1 MTGDLEARYRR
12 LAAWYP
18 RSWRAANE
26 DVLIGTMLD
35 IAEAEGRTEPSR
47 ADRWD
52 LARAGAAARLDA
64 LVPARA
70 RDAIAASALG
80 SGGAFAL
87 VYFVFVVWAPFLPD
101 RAVHLAEAGSG
112 PFLSTGAV
120 TAVAF
125 AALVVLAC
133 VGHRRSA
140 RIAGVVTVV
149 AAAGTLVVGRAVP
162 DPASAAATNMLVL
175 GLLAGLSLLGAPRRI
190 RTVPLVGAAWLVV
203 LVGGLAVNDRLLGI
217 GERELW
223 TAVANPYSVPPA
235 AALAL
240 LVAVA
245 LLATGRPV
253 PAVVTASGT
262 LPWLGATA
270 LQAVDAPAPDPV
282 VLLLHAV
289 CLVAAAAISA
299 HALRRTPRPV
309 REPGAAAVG

>member
-1 MTGDLEARYRR
+1 MTGDLEGRYRR
-12 LAAWYP
+12 LAGWYP

-35 IAEAEGRTEPSR
+35 IAEAEGRTEPTP
-47 ADRWD
+47 AERWD
-52 LARAGAAARLDA
+52 LARAGVAARLDA
-64 LVPARA
+64 VVPARV
-70 RDAIAASALG
+70 RDAIAASSLG
-80 SGGAFAL
+80 TGGAFAL

-101 RAVHLAEAGSG
+101 RAVHLAEVGSG
-112 PFLSTGAV
+112 PFLSTGSV

-133 VGHRRSA
+133 AGHRRSA
-140 RIAGVVTVV
+140 RIGGVLTVL
-149 AAAGTLVVGRAVP
+149 AAVGTLAIGRVTP

-223 TAVANPYSVPPA
+223 TAVASPYSVPPA

-245 LLATGRPV
+245 LLAAGRPV
-253 PAVVTASGT
+253 PAVVAASGT
-262 LPWLGATA
+262 LPWVGATA
-270 LQAVDAPAPDPV
+270 LQAVDAPAPDPL

-289 CLVAAAAISA
+289 CLAAAAVIGVL
-299 HALRRTPRPV
+299 ALRRTAKAV